1 MKKTKKNKP
10 PKKTLVIV
18 ESPAKVKTLSKI
30 LGDDYT
36 ITASYGHVRDLPKS
50 SLGLDIEHD
59 FAPTYKTM
67 PGRARNTVKE
77 LKSLVKK
84 VGKVILA
91 TDPDREGE
99 AIAWHI
105 VETLKLPEDKI
116 ERVTF
121 NEITAPAV
129 LEAVK
134 NPRKISVDLVNAQ
147 QARRFLDR
155 IVGYKLSPLLWK
167 KIARGLSA
175 GRVQSVAV
183 KLLVDREKEIAQFKP
198 QEYWK
203 IAADFKDAGSSES
216 VSFNAALY
224 SLNDMKIGNPAD
236 SGIAAIIPSE
246 PEAKKLTTT
255 IESEDFIVSKIT
267 ERENQQNPS
276 PPFITSTLQQQSANQ
291 LGFSTKKTMIIAQ
304 QLYEGVEIA
313 GEPTA
318 LITYMRTDSV
328 HVSDVAV
335 SACRKF
341 IVEKYGKDFLNS
353 TIRTYKTR
361 KTAQAAHEAIRPTY
375 MEKIPV
381 EIKEWL
387 TPEQYKIYDLI
398 WRRFIGTQMASG
410 KWKSKTITIE
420 SAFKN
425 QLNLEL
431 GKVSEE
437 QVIALEKYDIT
448 KCVFTVSERRLLFKG
463 FLALYSPEE
472 TILTPLRENEKV
484 TSLKVNSSRHF
495 TQPPPRFNEASLVR
509 TLEKYGIG
517 RPSTYAPIISTIQD
531 RGYAS
536 KNNRQLVPTELGT
549 LVTEKLIPY
558 FKDILNINFTSQMES
573 QLDKIEEGTKDWVA
587 ELKNFYGYFNTDLE
601 RATNEMVT
609 EKGKEASSGEKCT
622 KLKADGTVCGKPM
635 VERWGRYGKFVACSG
650 YPECKNIL
658 SNKPPAMTQGTNEVC
673 EKCGKSMVVKRNR
686 RGQMFLACPGYPD
699 CKNAKPYKKPKEVD
713 EVPSPEETK
722 LSAEENTEENQE

>member
-1 MKKTKKNKP
+1 MKKSKKTKLTGKS
-10 PKKTLVIV
+10 LVIV

-30 LGDDYT
+30 LGPDYT
-36 ITASYGHVRDLPKS
+36 ITASYGHVRDLPKGS
-50 SLGLDIEHD
+50 FGLDLEKD

-67 PGRARNTVKE
+67 PGRAKNIVKE

-84 VGKVILA
+84 VSKVILA

-121 NEITAPAV
+121 NEITPPAV

-134 NPRKISVDLVNAQ
+134 NPRRISVDLVNAQ

-183 KLLVDREKEIAQFKP
+183 KLLVDREKEISLFKP

-203 IAADFKDAGSSES
+203 ISADFKDAANAES
-216 VSFNAALY
+216 TPFNAALY
-224 SLNDMKIGNPAD
+224 SLNDMRIGNPAD
-236 SGIAAIIPSE
+236 NGTTAIIPSE
-246 PEAKKLTTT
+246 TEANKLARI
-255 IESEDFIVSKIT
+255 IESEGFVISKIA
-267 ERENQQNPS
+267 ERENYQHPA

-291 LGFSTKKTMIIAQ
+291 LGFSTKKTMMIAQ

-328 HVSDVAV
+328 RVSDLAV
-335 SACRKF
+335 SACRNF
-341 IVEKYGKDFLNS
+341 IAEKYGNDFVSN
-353 TIRTYKTR
+353 TIRLYKTR

-375 MEKIPV
+375 IEKTPA
-381 EIKEWL
+381 EIKDWL
-387 TPEQYKIYDLI
+387 TPEQYKIYDII
-398 WRRFIGTQMASG
+398 WRRFVGTQMASG
-410 KWKSKTITIE
+410 KWKAKTITIE
-420 SAFKN
+420 SNIKTP
-425 QLNLEL
+425 LNMEL
-431 GKVSEE
+431 GKVSGEST
-437 QVIALEKYDIT
+437 ILLEKHDINKFT
-448 KCVFTVSERRLLFKG
+448 FTVSERQLLFKG
-463 FLALYSPEE
+463 FLVLYSPEE
-472 TILTPLRENEKV
+472 TILTPLKENENVAPIKV
-484 TSLKVNSSRHF
+484 SFSQHF
-495 TQPPPRFNEASLVR
+495 TQPPPRFNEASLVK

-517 RPSTYAPIISTIQD
+517 RPSTYSPIISTIQD
-531 RGYAS
+531 RGYAL

-558 FKDILNINFTSQMES
+558 FTDILNINFTSQMEER
-573 QLDKIEEGTKDWVA
+573 LDKIEEGEKDWVL
-587 ELKNFYGYFNTDLE
+587 ELKRFYEVFNVDLE
-601 RATNEMVT
+601 RATNEMET
-609 EKGKEASSGEKCT
+609 EKGKEASSGEKCA

-650 YPECKNIL
+650 YPECKNIV
-658 SNKPPAMTQGTNEVC
+658 STKPPLIAQVTNEVC
-673 EKCGKSMVVKRNR
+673 EKCGKSMVIKRNR
-686 RGQMFLACPGYPD
+686 RGQLFLACPGYPD
-699 CKNAKPYKKPKEVD
+699 CKNAKPYKKPKEAD
-713 EVPSPEETK
+713 ETPAGEETK